1 MTMTF
6 EQCHAAVQ
14 SLRQRQGT
22 TCPLVRVDYAGTVI
36 RGRLTRSDSD
46 RNAGKGRVSPYGI
59 MTLEHLGLSR
69 GPETVL
75 QIANIPQDG
84 IHELDQ
90 A

>member
-1 MTMTF
+1 MTF

-14 SLRQRQGT
+14 TLRQKQGT
-22 TCPLVRVDYAGTVI
+22 PCPLVRVDYAGTVI

-46 RNAGKGRVSPYGI
+46 RKNGERVSPYGI
-59 MTLEHLGLSR
+59 LTLEHLGLSR
-69 GPETVL
+69 GPETIL

-84 IHELDQ
+84 IHELDH

>member
-1 MTMTF
+1 MTF

-14 SLRQRQGT
+14 TLRRKQGT
-22 TCPLVRVDYAGTVI
+22 PCPLIRVDYAGTVI

-46 RNAGKGRVSPYGI
+46 RRNGRESASPYGI
-59 MTLEHLGLSR
+59 MALEHLGLSR
-69 GPETVL
+69 GPETIL